1 MKNWPITLDNVLA
14 AERRIRPYLP
24 VTPLRHY
31 AALDAAVGL
40 RVLVK
45 HENHQPTC
53 AFKVRNG
60 LAAVTAMTVEERKRG
75 VVAASTGNH
84 GQGVAFAGRAMG
96 VPVTICVPVG
106 ANPEKVAAMRGFGAS
121 IVEEGKDY
129 DEAVAVMRR
138 LVRERG
144 LVEVHGVNHPMMPAG
159 AGTMTL
165 EIARQAEEM
174 KEDIGAMVVAIG
186 GGSQAV
192 GAMTVW
198 RAMRPSVK
206 VFGVQAAGAATIHDA
221 WRKVRH
227 TSAEQEARPP
237 GNEGMGAKK
246 IAAAF
251 VPTVGG
257 PIRTFAEGL
266 ATRSTYELTFDA
278 LCTGLTDCVTV
289 SDAEMAVAM
298 RLMIATT
305 HNLAEPA
312 GAAGL
317 AALGKLAGLRDTLAG
332 KAVVIVNCGAN
343 VDSAT
348 LKRVMSGEM

>member
-1 MKNWPITLDNVLA
+1 MTWPITLDDVLA
-14 AERRIRPYLP
+14 AERRIRPYLA
-24 VTPLRHY
+24 VTPLRRY
-31 AALDAAVGL
+31 AALDEAVGL

-60 LAAVTAMTVEERKRG
+60 LAAVTAMTTEERKRG

-84 GQGVAFAGRAMG
+84 GQGVAFAGQAMG
-96 VPVTICVPVG
+96 VPVTICVPRV
-106 ANPEKVAAMRGFGAS
+106 ANPEKVAAMRGFGAE

-129 DEAVAVMRR
+129 DEAIAVMRR

-144 LVEVHGVNHPMMPAG
+144 CVEVHGVNHPMMPAG

-165 EIARQAEEM
+165 EIARQAQEMGEEV
-174 KEDIGAMVVAIG
+174 GAMVVAIG

-198 RAMRPSVK
+198 RAMRPNVK
-206 VFGVQAAGAATIHDA
+206 VIGVQAAGASTIHDA
-221 WRKVRH
+221 WWTARKVRG
-227 TSAEQEARPP
+227 AEGART
-237 GNEGMGAKK
+237 NAEGVVLKTATER
-246 IAAAF
+246 F
-251 VPTVGG
+251 VPTIGG
-257 PIRTFAEGL
+257 AIRTFAEGL

-278 LCTGLTDCVTV
+278 LCAGLTDCVTV
-289 SDAEMAVAM
+289 SDPEMATAM

-317 AALGKLAGLRDTLAG
+317 AALSKIGGLRDTLAG
-332 KAVVIVNCGAN
+332 KAVVVVNCGAN

-348 LKRVMSGEM
+348 LRRVMTGDV